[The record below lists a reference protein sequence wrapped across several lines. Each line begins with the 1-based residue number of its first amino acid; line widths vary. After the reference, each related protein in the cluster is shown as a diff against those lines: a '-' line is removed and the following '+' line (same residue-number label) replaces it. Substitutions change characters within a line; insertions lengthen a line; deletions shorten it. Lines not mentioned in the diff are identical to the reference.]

1 MQIAQQLI
9 DLYRWCKYNDIEI
22 MGGYFKAL
30 GYKCPVEI
38 VATEDIKQIEM
49 NMVRVE

>member
-1 MQIAQQLI
+1 MNIEQQLI
-9 DLYRWCKYNDIEI
+9 DLYRWSKYNDIEI
-22 MGGYFKAL
+22 IGGYVKAL

-49 NMVRVE
+49 NMVMVT